1 LPTNYYLEQHA
12 SAHEPDTC
20 SEHEPVYR
28 ATGRNVDPCCW
39 QKLVVD
45 DEPDDDR
52 SESHVTRLAEPV
64 TQQIAWQFKLLKQLV
79 VLCALI
85 NPPRSLHAGLL
96 GSVIVDAHVWH
107 VRCTTVLQQVALSD
121 ETHVR
126 PAHVGTGVVV
136 TRVHPEGHVRPVP
149 KKPASQGAAAV
160 QQVLQSVAVLHVAP
174 AQSALPLTLYDSPVL
189 ELAFGSVAWHT
200 AADAKADEQAA
211 RTGQQTPASLVRLHV
226 VPAQ

>member
-1 LPTNYYLEQHA
+1 M
-12 SAHEPDTC
+12 
-20 SEHEPVYR
+20 
-28 ATGRNVDPCCW
+28 
-39 QKLVVD
+39 VD
-45 DEPDDDR
+45 DEVDDR
-52 SESHVTRLAEPV
+52 SESHVTRLADPV

-79 VLCALI
+79 VLWALI
-85 NPPRSLHAGLL
+85 SPPSSLHAGLF

-136 TRVHPEGHVRPVP
+136 TRVHPEGHVSPLP
-149 KKPASQGAAAV
+149 KKPVSQGAAAV
-160 QQVLQSVAVLHVAP
+160 QHVLQSVAVLHATP
-174 AQSALPLTLYDSPVL
+174 AQSALALTLYDSPVL
-189 ELAFGSVAWHT
+189 ELALGSVAWHA

-211 RTGQQTPASLVRLHV
+211 RTGQQAATSVALLLLHV